1 MSPEASA
8 TSGGSLLPPCT
19 LLIPSNAGG
28 EINFSDGGTLVA
40 APTRED
46 DAVAI
51 ARFAEAIPRAV
62 LGEAIFEDSITFFSS
77 REAKSSAG
85 GVGELASSLASS
97 KASGSGRS
105 SSGS

>member
-1 MSPEASA
+1 MLRRVGLP
-8 TSGGSLLPPCT
+8 LPPCT

-62 LGEAIFEDSITFFSS
+62 LGEAISEDSITFFSS
-77 REAKSSAG
+77 REVRAQQE
-85 GVGELASSLASS
+85 V
-97 KASGSGRS
+97 
-105 SSGS
+105 